1 MAPGSERHSPPVG
14 KVYLVGA
21 GPGAPDLLTLKGK
34 RCLEEAQVIIY
45 DHLVDRSLLRYA
57 PPEAESIYA
66 GKQAGSKALSQEE
79 IQSMMVQKAKRGK
92 VVVRLKGG
100 DPFIFGRGGE
110 EGEYLKD
117 HEIPF
122 ELVPG
127 VTAATAVPAYAGIP
141 LTHRDYASSVA
152 FIAGHESWEIDS
164 PISWEHLTRGVHTIV
179 FLMGM
184 RSLKDNM
191 QRLVISGCDPQRPV
205 ALIRWGS
212 KGSQETLVGTVD
224 SIARLAKEKGI
235 KPPVITV
242 VGEVVN
248 LRKRLNWFETKP
260 LFGRRIV
267 ITRARS
273 QASAFTRGIEV
284 LGGEVI
290 EFPTIEILPAKS
302 YDLLD
307 RAIQEIGSYHWII
320 FTSVNGV
327 KHFLAR
333 LQHLKRDIR
342 DLKEIRITAIGPET
356 ARALESIYLR
366 ADLVPQ
372 EYRAEAILQELKPE
386 EMRGKRVLLPR
397 AAEARDIL
405 PKTLREWGAEVDVV
419 ETYRTVA
426 AKSDSLWL
434 RMLLLKRRID
444 MVTFTSSS
452 TVTHF
457 AGLFRNEV
465 MKELLAG
472 TAVACIGP
480 ITQKTVEGMG
490 IRVDVVPQEY
500 TISGL
505 TQAIME
511 HFKNMQKA

>member
-1 MAPGSERHSPPVG
+1 M
-14 KVYLVGA
+14 
-21 GPGAPDLLTLKGK
+21 
-34 RCLEEAQVIIY
+34 
-45 DHLVDRSLLRYA
+45 
-57 PPEAESIYA
+57 
-66 GKQAGSKALSQEE
+66 
-79 IQSMMVQKAKRGK
+79 QS
-92 VVVRLKGG
+92 
-100 DPFIFGRGGE
+100 
-110 EGEYLKD
+110 
-117 HEIPF
+117 
-122 ELVPG
+122 
-127 VTAATAVPAYAGIP
+127 
-141 LTHRDYASSVA
+141 
-152 FIAGHESWEIDS
+152 
-164 PISWEHLTRGVHTIV
+164 
-179 FLMGM
+179 
-184 RSLKDNM
+184 
-191 QRLVISGCDPQRPV
+191 LVISGCDPQSPV

-273 QASAFTRGIEV
+273 QASAFTRGIED